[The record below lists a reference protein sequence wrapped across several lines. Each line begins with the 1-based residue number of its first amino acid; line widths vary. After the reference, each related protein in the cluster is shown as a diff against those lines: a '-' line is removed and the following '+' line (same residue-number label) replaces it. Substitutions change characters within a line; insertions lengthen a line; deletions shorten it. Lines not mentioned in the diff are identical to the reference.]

1 MYWSSLYL
9 SLLLSLLF
17 PLLLI
22 ITDYVLFY
30 GQSVHH
36 LFSTAVLSIHTIQR
50 KSKLIVRVPHNRDLC
65 VDVTRNKEK
74 KRKGERDT
82 LRACRWRKDTRRRA
96 NEQMN
101 TKHPLVSTTTRPFH
115 LFSSTLSVTATA
127 RTNRS
132 RRGNSCRLLFSLRR
146 PKCRWCKCIYDRVYV
161 LSCEGT
167 WRETKDRAFLSSI
180 AICAT
185 TRPQIPTSHES
196 RLKRGNDVTSVTFF
210 PPPPFFF

>member
-1 MYWSSLYL
+1 MARLLQRKLLILTNGFLNSYFSLTHEIHQLSLFLSLSLSLSFSLLMYWSSLYL
-9 SLLLSLLF
+9 SLLLSPLF

-74 KRKGERDT
+74 KRKGESDT
-82 LRACRWRKDTRRRA
+82 LRACRRRKDTRRRA

-127 RTNRS
+127 RTNVREEET
-132 RRGNSCRLLFSLRR
+132 RADSCF
-146 PKCRWCKCIYDRVYV
+146 
-161 LSCEGT
+161 
-167 WRETKDRAFLSSI
+167 
-180 AICAT
+180 
-185 TRPQIPTSHES
+185 H
-196 RLKRGNDVTSVTFF
+196 
-210 PPPPFFF
+210 